1 MNEQELQKILYDIFL
16 NSNNTNLFD
25 QFITICQKWYEAPAH
40 SLGEIKRRDN
50 KKIRGDIFELFSLL
64 YLKYIKNYE
73 NPMLLKD
80 VPKEML
86 EKLSIKKR
94 DMGIDIIVQHKDN
107 YYAVQCKYKKHISK
121 KKNIVTWKA
130 LSTFYAL
137 CLRSGPWEKYI
148 VMTNCDYAK
157 HEGKKSEKD
166 MSLCIGTFR
175 NIDKDNWLKMCN
187 LHGNSLLSFNII
199 QESTPIIINDSNLMV
214 KNTSEN
220 LSDKKSENL
229 SDKKSEKDLL
239 REKRLK
245 YYQ

>member
-94 DMGIDIIVQHKDN
+94 DMGIDIIVHHKDS

-199 QESTPIIINDSNLMV
+199 QEFTPIIINDSNLMV
-214 KNTSEN
+214 NNCLEN

>member
-1 MNEQELQKILYDIFL
+1 MTEEELQKILYDIYL
-16 NSNNTNLFD
+16 NSDNNNLFD
-25 QFITICQKWYEAPAH
+25 QFITICQKYYETPAH

-94 DMGIDIIVQHKDN
+94 DMGIDIIVQHKES

-121 KKNIVTWKA
+121 KKNIVTWKS

-137 CLRSGPWEKYI
+137 CLR
-148 VMTNCDYAK
+148 
-157 HEGKKSEKD
+157 
-166 MSLCIGTFR
+166 
-175 NIDKDNWLKMCN
+175 
-187 LHGNSLLSFNII
+187 
-199 QESTPIIINDSNLMV
+199 
-214 KNTSEN
+214 
-220 LSDKKSENL
+220 
-229 SDKKSEKDLL
+229 
-239 REKRLK
+239 
-245 YYQ
+245 